1 MNSSYLSSPQ
11 QKLSVACLSKIL
23 GLIICC
29 ILALHNDLSQF
40 VSSLSLVFEAAFNSQ
55 VNIQC

>member
-1 MNSSYLSSPQ
+1 M
-11 QKLSVACLSKIL
+11 